1 MHAWTTSIG
10 LADMGFSISF
20 LLFAA
25 GFLGGML
32 AFIVVQALE
41 HRYSELFFNPD
52 AVNFAVQRIEQR
64 QQSHP
69 IEVELEAMERQE

>member
-32 AFIVVQALE
+32 AFIFVQALE

-52 AVNFAVQRIEQR
+52 TLTFAVQRIEQR
-64 QQSHP
+64 QPSRP
-69 IEVELEAMERQE
+69 IEVELEAMDAQK